1 MRRTK
6 LMMVVVTC
14 LVAASLVLS
23 GCASDGADGKGTVDL
38 VYVQW
43 ACAESQTHIAQAV
56 LQDIGY
62 NVELMTVA
70 AGPMWTGVATGDAD
84 ALVCGWLPYT
94 HESYMAEYGNQVE
107 DLGVNFEGAR
117 IGLVV
122 PKYVD
127 IDSITELNSVGD
139 DFDWTI
145 YGIEPGSGLMQ
156 HTYDETIPTYGLDE
170 WEVMDAS
177 DMAMTVALQSAYDK
191 QENVVVTGWAPH
203 WKFFAFDLKFLED
216 PGGDLRRLRREHTIA
231 RTGFS
236 EDMPEAASMLSK
248 FFLTEAQLGEV
259 MYAVNVDGVDPATA
273 AREWVDAN
281 QDVVAQWTS

>member
-1 MRRTK
+1 MRRMK
-6 LMMVVVTC
+6 YLAVVLAT
-14 LVAASLVLS
+14 LVAASMVFS
-23 GCASDGADGKGTVDL
+23 GCAGDGAAENDTVNI

-56 LQDIGY
+56 IEDMGY
-62 NVELMTVA
+62 NVELTSVA
-70 AGPMWTGVATGDAD
+70 AGPMWTGVATGAAD
-84 ALVCGWLPYT
+84 VFVCGWLPYT
-94 HESYMAEYGNQVE
+94 HEAYMDEYGDSLE

-122 PKYVD
+122 PSYVD
-127 IDSITELNSVGD
+127 IDSITELNAAGD
-139 DFDWTI
+139 EFDWTI

-156 HTYDETIPTYGLDE
+156 HTYEATVPTYGLDE

-177 DMAMTVALQSAYDK
+177 DMAMTIALQSAYEKD
-191 QENVVVTGWAPH
+191 EPVVVTGWAPH
-203 WKFFAFDLKFLED
+203 WKFFAYDLKFLDD
-216 PGGDLRRLRREHTIA
+216 PENTYGGAESVHTLA
-231 RTGFS
+231 RQGFS
-236 EDMPEAASMLSK
+236 SDMPEVADMLSK

-281 QDVVAQWTS
+281 QDVVTQWTS

>member
-216 PGGDLRRLRREHTIA
+216 PEETYGGSEEIHTIA